1 MDLSIGD
8 IMKRIPF
15 YSFWFAKTSI
25 ALADVIYIMVI
36 TTFIYQKTDSALMAS
51 LFPLFKALA
60 NLIAGLTSPLLYK
73 KFTFSKLLVSLQGLK
88 ALILTFLLLGF
99 LPVTNHVYVLSLFI
113 LVISFMEGWGNPLL
127 NSVTPK
133 IVPKENLVKANSS
146 LSITTQSV
154 QIAGYSFTGFAV
166 INWGHNS
173 TLAFNVVLLWVS
185 VLALYITSKYFINNE
200 VQVENKSKW
209 VLMNE
214 GWGILWRNQT
224 LRMVTLM
231 DVIEGMAGSIWI
243 GAITLVYV
251 KEALNQGEQWWGFI
265 NASYY
270 IGAIFGGII
279 TLFIAKTIQK
289 HLIFSM
295 AIGSLLF
302 SIFTLIYG
310 LTSIPI
316 LALLLCVAMG
326 PAYQIRDVAQQ
337 TAFQINI
344 QTEHLPKVYASQGIL
359 LSTVT
364 GLSIF
369 LMGFIADFVGVR
381 AVYIF
386 GSILIFISAILSFT
400 LVKANKK
407 KFSTVDFKS

>member
-1 MDLSIGD
+1 
-8 IMKRIPF
+8 MKKIPF
-15 YSFWFAKTSI
+15 YSFWFTKSSI
-25 ALADVIYIMVI
+25 ALADVLYIMVI

-88 ALILTFLLLGF
+88 ALILTLFLLGF
-99 LPVTNHVYVLSLFI
+99 LSITNHIYVLLLFI

-127 NSVTPK
+127 NSVIPK

-166 INWGHNS
+166 IKLGHNS
-173 TLAFNVVLLWVS
+173 ILAFNVLLLWVA
-185 VLALYITSKYFINNE
+185 VLSLYITSKYFVDSIE
-200 VQVENKSKW
+200 VKVENKSKW
-209 VLMNE
+209 VLMYE

-231 DVIEGMAGSIWI
+231 DVIEGMASSIWI

-270 IGAIFGGII
+270 IGVIFGGII
-279 TLFIAKTIQK
+279 TLFIAETIQK

-302 SIFTLIYG
+302 SILTLFYG
-310 LTSIPI
+310 LTSNAM

-344 QTEHLPKVYASQGIL
+344 PTEHLPKVYASQGIL

-407 KFSTVDFKS
+407 KFTIFDFK

>member
-1 MDLSIGD
+1 MNSI
-8 IMKRIPF
+8 RF

-36 TTFIYQKTDSALMAS
+36 TTYIYQKTDSALMSS

-60 NLIAGLTSPLLYK
+60 NLTAGLTSPLIYR
-73 KFTFSKLLVSLQGLK
+73 KFAFAKLMVKFQGLK
-88 ALILTFLLLGF
+88 ALLLTFLLLGF
-99 LPVTNHVYVLSLFI
+99 LPITNHIYVLLLFI

-133 IVPKENLVKANSS
+133 IVSKENLVRANSS
-146 LSITTQSV
+146 LSITIQSV

-173 TLAFNVVLLWVS
+173 TLAFNVVLLWLS
-185 VLALYITSKYFINNE
+185 VLALYITSKHFVSNME
-200 VQVENKSKW
+200 VPVENKSKW
-209 VLMNE
+209 ALMNE
-214 GWGILWRNQT
+214 GWKILWHNQT

-231 DVIEGMAGSIWI
+231 DVIEGMAGSIWV

-270 IGAIFGGII
+270 VGAILGGII
-279 TLFIAKTIQK
+279 TIFIAKTIQK

-295 AIGSLLF
+295 AIGSLVF

-310 LTSIPI
+310 LTSSPI
-316 LALLLCVAMG
+316 LALLLCIAMG

-344 QTEHLPKVYASQGIL
+344 QTIDLPKVFASQSIL
-359 LSTVT
+359 LSTVS

-369 LMGFIADFVGVR
+369 LIGFIADFVGIR

-386 GSILIFISAILSFT
+386 AAILIFISALLSFT
-400 LVKANKK
+400 LVKVNKK
-407 KFSTVDFKS
+407 KFSTVDVK

>member
-1 MDLSIGD
+1 MNSI
-8 IMKRIPF
+8 RF

-36 TTFIYQKTDSALMAS
+36 TTYIYQKTDSALMSS

-60 NLIAGLTSPLLYK
+60 NLTAGLTSPLIYR
-73 KFTFSKLLVSLQGLK
+73 KFAFAKLMVKFQGLK
-88 ALILTFLLLGF
+88 ALLLTFLLLGF
-99 LPVTNHVYVLSLFI
+99 LPITNHIYVLLLFI

-133 IVPKENLVKANSS
+133 IVPKENLVRANSS

-173 TLAFNVVLLWVS
+173 TLAFNVVLLWLS
-185 VLALYITSKYFINNE
+185 VLALYITSKHFVSNME
-200 VQVENKSKW
+200 VPVENKSKW
-209 VLMNE
+209 ALMNE
-214 GWGILWRNQT
+214 GWKILWHNQT

-231 DVIEGMAGSIWI
+231 DVIEGMAGSIWV

-270 IGAIFGGII
+270 VGAILGGII
-279 TLFIAKTIQK
+279 TIFIAKTIQK

-295 AIGSLLF
+295 AIGSLVF

-310 LTSIPI
+310 LTSSPI
-316 LALLLCVAMG
+316 LALLLCIAMG

-344 QTEHLPKVYASQGIL
+344 QTIDLPKVFASQSIL
-359 LSTVT
+359 LSTVS

-369 LMGFIADFVGVR
+369 LIGFIADFVGIR

-386 GSILIFISAILSFT
+386 ASILIFISALLSFT
-400 LVKANKK
+400 LVKVNKK
-407 KFSTVDFKS
+407 KFSTVDVK